1 MFWGREVKWE
11 AVSLQGV
18 RSDQCSLTR
27 TYRWFFLSYNIFS
40 PKKLL
45 YLICCLLC
53 LNHLPVTQCVTHS
66 HNMRETGYVQVH
78 VCVCV
83 SLWSETLPAA
93 LHKPVMITEASYHQ
107 LYHSTCSN
115 KILLKWHHHRW
126 CEEGEPAWTKVLC
139 VLTSH
144 HLGCSAHTAPKS
156 RRHFHDHISG
166 GFQLPIKPLGPH
178 LWWVPTE
185 MTVNPHHKWALRA
198 TWQGEILLPPKSQNP
213 WGGGM
218 LWGLKGLK
226 WEMGPWQVWGNSL
239 QETTEEQMGSMVNVS
254 FPQWPR
260 CHFFW
265 DQNPE

>member
-1 MFWGREVKWE
+1 
-11 AVSLQGV
+11 
-18 RSDQCSLTR
+18 
-27 TYRWFFLSYNIFS
+27 
-40 PKKLL
+40 
-45 YLICCLLC
+45 
-53 LNHLPVTQCVTHS
+53 
-66 HNMRETGYVQVH
+66 MRETGYVQVH

-93 LHKPVMITEASYHQ
+93 LHKPVMINEASCRQ

-198 TWQGEILLPPKSQNP
+198 TWQGKILLPPKSQNP

-218 LWGLKGLK
+218 VWGLEGLK
-226 WEMGPWQVWGNSL
+226 RELGPWQVWGNSL
-239 QETTEEQMGSMVNVS
+239 QGTTEEQMGSMVNVS
-254 FPQWPR
+254 FSSTAKVSLLLRPESRVKTFSISGFLELGSFSSITSSCRCTKIQLRRWASFLASSCLICSMVYFALSFPR
-260 CHFFW
+260 MSFLCISFL
-265 DQNPE
+265 